1 MSLYDFARINQ
12 IGLLFLLS
20 ILRGYTQNIIT
31 ISGTVKEKGSKEVL
45 IGASIATSDFSKATA
60 TNAYGVYSLSLPKGN
75 DSIRLSVSFM
85 GFNQQN
91 MAISA
96 HADLRLDIELE
107 QETETLQTV
116 EVKATPQYLTDK
128 NSGLSSIS
136 LPIKMLKQLP
146 VLLGEKDPLKVL
158 QLMPGVSN
166 PREGFSGIFVRGGDP
181 GQNLFLLDDAIVYNA
196 YHLFGFFSVF
206 NGDALRHI
214 ELYKAGFP
222 ARYGG
227 RASAVLDLR
236 MKEGN
241 KESFHGEGGIGLI
254 ASRLTLEGPIIKNK
268 MSYVFSGR
276 RTYADLLWK
285 PFQDKGDQSSIYFYD
300 ANGKIN
306 WQVTDKDN
314 ISVSG
319 YFGND
324 YFNFGSEKDAVKKT
338 DGFDWGNATAT
349 LRWNRIVNKK
359 LFSNLTMTFSDFKF
373 KVYSEQSIKDT
384 LTSLEYYSG
393 IQDFSAKW
401 DLDYIPS
408 VSHHFRV
415 GLQAFKHRFENA
427 AFVVKDTRLNIN
439 QLDVKPINAFEGA
452 VYIEDAYQPTS
463 NLTINGGLRVANF
476 QVNGKSYFEFE
487 PRLNANF
494 SLNERTNLQA
504 SYSRMNQFLHLLS
517 NSSAGLPTDLWV
529 PATDKVAPQQTDQ
542 WALGISHELKECK
555 SKLTIETYYK
565 KLKQIIGYKE
575 GASFLILDI
584 GPNPNAIKQ
593 VSFEDNITTGKA
605 YSYGL
610 ETMFQFQGVR
620 LQGWLSY
627 TLSWTKQQLD
637 GVNNDAFFWARH
649 DRRHNLSL
657 VGTYALSK
665 KWKLSATWVYGS
677 GAAVTIP
684 VSEFD
689 ASVNNNG
696 RIDSKKIKEYS
707 ERNGFRLPD
716 YHRLDIALQ
725 YHKKKKWG
733 EVYWELGF
741 YNAYNRANAM
751 YLKSGRDPNDA
762 GKNIVYKVA
771 LFPII
776 PSISYNFKF

>member
-1 MSLYDFARINQ
+1 MRLFKYLKSSICG
-12 IGLLFLLS
+12 ILLLCF
-20 ILRGYTQNIIT
+20 ILRGYTQNTIT
-31 ISGTVKEKGSKEVL
+31 ISGVVREKGSKEVL
-45 IGASIATSDFSKATA
+45 IGANIATKDFLKATT
-60 TNAYGVYSLSLPKGN
+60 TNVNGNYSLSLPEAD
-75 DSIRLSVSFM
+75 DSIQLNFSFI
-85 GFNQQN
+85 GYNQQ
-91 MAISA
+91 AIYVSTK
-96 HADLRLDIELE
+96 ADLRLDIQLE
-107 QETETLQTV
+107 EESTTLQTV
-116 EVKATPQYLTDK
+116 EVKGTPQYLTDK
-128 NSGLSSIS
+128 KSGLSSIT
-136 LPIKMLKQLP
+136 LPIKTLKQLP
-146 VLLGEKDPLKVL
+146 MLLGEKDPLKVL

-166 PREGFSGIFVRGGDP
+166 PREGFSGIYVRGGDP

-206 NGDALRHI
+206 NGDALRHV
-214 ELYKAGFP
+214 ELFKAGFP

-227 RASAVLDLR
+227 RASSVLDLR

-285 PFQDKGDQSSIYFYD
+285 PFQDKGSQSSIYFYD

-306 WQVTDKDN
+306 WQVSDKDN
-314 ISVSG
+314 ISLSG

-324 YFNFGSEKDAVKKT
+324 YFNFGSEKDGLKKA

-359 LFSNLTMTFSDFKF
+359 LFSNLTLTFSDFKF
-373 KVYSEQSIKDT
+373 KVYSEESIKDT
-384 LTSLEYYSG
+384 LTSLQYYSG
-393 IQDFSAKW
+393 IRDLAVKW

-408 VSHHFRV
+408 VSHHFRI
-415 GLQAFKHRFENA
+415 GLQAFKHRFENS
-427 AFVVKDTRLNIN
+427 AFVVKNTRLNIN
-439 QLDVKPINAFEGA
+439 QLDVKPIKAFEGTI
-452 VYIEDAYQPTS
+452 YIEDAYQATS
-463 NLTINGGLRVANF
+463 NLTINGGLRLANF
-476 QVNGKSYFEFE
+476 QVNGKSYLEFE
-487 PRLNANF
+487 PRLSANF
-494 SLNERTNLQA
+494 SMNESTHLQA

-517 NSSAGLPTDLWV
+517 NSSGGLPTDLWV

-542 WALGISHELKECK
+542 WALGISRELKKLK

-565 KLKQIIGYKE
+565 NLRQIIGYKE
-575 GASFLILDI
+575 SASFLILDI
-584 GPNPNAIKQ
+584 GPNPNAVKQ
-593 VSFEDNITTGKA
+593 VSFEDNIATGKA

-610 ETMFQFQGVR
+610 ETMFQYQGTR

-627 TLSWTKQQLD
+627 TLSWTKQQLE

-657 VGTYALSK
+657 VGMYNLSK
-665 KWKLSATWVYGS
+665 KWKISTTWVYGS

-684 VSEFD
+684 VSQFE
-689 ASVNNNG
+689 ATVYNNSN
-696 RIDSKKIKEYS
+696 INSQTVKEYS
-707 ERNGFRLPD
+707 ARNGFRLPD
-716 YHRLDIALQ
+716 YHRLDVAIQ

-733 EVYWELGF
+733 ETYWELGF
-741 YNAYNRANAM
+741 YNAYNRANTM
-751 YLKSGRDPNDA
+751 YLKSGRDPNNSQ
-762 GKNIVYKVA
+762 KNIVYKVA
-771 LFPII
+771 LFPIV

>member
-1 MSLYDFARINQ
+1 MIQYNHFAVNLIWFV
-12 IGLLFLLS
+12 FLLP
-20 ILRGYTQNIIT
+20 ILRGYSQNTIT
-31 ISGTVKEKGSKEVL
+31 ITGVVREKGSKEVL
-45 IGASIATSDFSKATA
+45 IGANIATSDFLKATT
-60 TNAYGVYSLSLPKGN
+60 TNANGNYSLSLPKGN
-75 DSIRLSVSFM
+75 DSIQLNYSFI
-85 GFNQQN
+85 GYVQQTIYVAN
-91 MAISA
+91 K
-96 HADLRLDIELE
+96 ADLRLDIDLE
-107 QETETLQTV
+107 QESTTLQTV

-128 NSGLSSIS
+128 NSGLSSLT
-136 LPIKMLKQLP
+136 LPIKTLKQLP
-146 VLLGEKDPLKVL
+146 MLLGEKDPLKVL

-166 PREGFSGIFVRGGDP
+166 PREGFSGIYVRGGDP
-181 GQNLFLLDDAIVYNA
+181 GQNLFLLDEAIVYNA

-206 NGDALRHI
+206 NGDALRHV
-214 ELYKAGFP
+214 ELFKAGFP

-306 WQVTDKDN
+306 WQASHKDN
-314 ISVSG
+314 ISLSG

-324 YFNFGSEKDAVKKT
+324 YFNFGSEKNAVKKI

-359 LFSNLTMTFSDFKF
+359 LFSNLTLTFSDFKF
-373 KVYSEQSIKDT
+373 KVYSEESIKDT
-384 LTSLEYYSG
+384 LTSLEYYSA
-393 IQDFSAKW
+393 IRDFSAKW

-408 VSHHFRV
+408 VSHHVRV
-415 GLQAFKHRFENA
+415 GLQVFKHRFENS
-427 AFVVKDTRLNIN
+427 AFVIKDTRLNIN

-452 VYIEDAYQPTS
+452 AYIEDVYQPSS
-463 NLTINGGLRVANF
+463 NLTINGGLRIANF
-476 QVNGKSYFEFE
+476 QVNGKSYLEFE
-487 PRLNANF
+487 PRLKANF
-494 SLNERTNLQA
+494 SLNERTNFQA

-542 WALGISHELKECK
+542 WALGISHELKEFK

-565 KLKQIIGYKE
+565 NLRKIIGYKE

-593 VSFEDNITTGKA
+593 VSFEDNIATGKA

-610 ETMFQFQGVR
+610 ETMFQFQGTR

-657 VGTYALSK
+657 VGTYSLSK
-665 KWKLSATWVYGS
+665 KWKISTTWVYGS

-684 VSEFD
+684 VSQFE
-689 ASVNNNG
+689 ATEYNNG
-696 RIDSKKIKEYS
+696 NSNGQNVKEYS
-707 ERNGFRLPD
+707 TRNGFRLPD
-716 YHRLDIALQ
+716 YHRLDIAIQ

-733 EVYWELGF
+733 EAYWELGF
-741 YNAYNRANAM
+741 YNAYNRANTM
-751 YLKSGRDPNDA
+751 YLKSGRDPNDIQ
-762 GKNIVYKVA
+762 KNVVFKVA